1 VKKIKISIVGALG
14 RMGRILCK
22 KIKNNPKLILQ
33 SITDKNTSEVEGLQ
47 TEKNSI
53 NAFKNSSV
61 IIDFSNP
68 ESTMQVLKNLKLNSK
83 IIIGTTGF
91 TNPESTMQVLKNL
104 KLNSKIIIGTTG
116 FTEKQEKKIKNYSK
130 KYAILKS
137 GNMSVGINLLSFITE
152 QLSKKISNNFQIS
165 IHDNHH
171 KKKIDYPSGTALM
184 LANAVAYG
192 KDKKFKNIKGNI
204 HLNKKGK
211 NLKNKINFNVI
222 RYGKTI
228 GKHSVQFEDF
238 SEIIRL
244 KHIAKN
250 RDLFA
255 NGAINAAFWIR
266 NKKRGYYSMRDLL
279 KI

>member
-61 IIDFSNP
+61 IIDFS
-68 ESTMQVLKNLKLNSK
+68 
-83 IIIGTTGF
+83 
-91 TNPESTMQVLKNL
+91 NPESTMQVLKNL

-228 GKHSVQFEDF
+228 GKHTVQFEDF